1 MTRVSPVNRVV
12 RSVRGT
18 LLYSLFKMGD
28 AEKVVVLKSSEES
41 HYHNKKV
48 AVEKDYG
55 FIHFVGL
62 VKAVCK
68 TDHEGTNSNRF
79 WNRLE
84 PEISKSDY
92 KIRKDIVYVSYK
104 AVEKLATMNAT
115 SCKKTWGVFVNDGLT
130 ALLKDMKLLQKK
142 RGAPSAVSSPPASAE
157 PSSSKKG
164 KSQASAEAGVAVGAG
179 VVYKTKE
186 EFLKGHR
193 LLLTEREKNLNK
205 LEISLIERVAV
216 LNKRESICASKEE
229 AIDAKEEELK
239 QWEARLTK
247 KERDVEVPDV
257 SQFLSQVSSLAN
269 KFKAKAARSRRN
281 SSEERQSGSVTPND
295 SEVTDKSSPSKSPS
309 PIPLS
314 EDDDDGDNDDEVSDP
329 FLILLLFHFHF
340 IYVNYPKTYVLSF
353 CSQTSYLLLSLRTG
367 TTWRDTSWDSPNRAR
382 GC

>member
-1 MTRVSPVNRVV
+1 MTRVSQESDAVTKQN
-12 RSVRGT
+12 GT
-18 LLYSLFKMGD
+18 HRHSKMED
-28 AEKVVVLKSSEES
+28 ADKFVVLKSSQEYF
-41 HYHNKKV
+41 HNNKKV
-48 AVEKDYG
+48 KIDKDSG

-68 TDHEGTNSNRF
+68 TDFEGTNSNRF

-142 RGAPSAVSSPPASAE
+142 RGPSAVSSPPASAE

-164 KSQASAEAGVAVGAG
+164 KSQVSAEAGVAVGTG
-179 VVYKTKE
+179 VVYKTKA
-186 EFLKGHR
+186 EFLKAHR
-193 LLLTEREKNLNK
+193 DLITAREKNLNN
-205 LEISLIERVAV
+205 LETTLIERVAV
-216 LNKRESICASKEE
+216 LNKRESMQTS
-229 AIDAKEEELK
+229 KEEELSVK
-239 QWEARLTK
+239 EAQLIEREARLTK
-247 KERDVEVPDV
+247 KEREMEVPDV

-295 SEVTDKSSPSKSPS
+295 SEVTDKSSPLKSPS
-309 PIPLS
+309 PIPPS
-314 EDDDDGDNDDEVSDP
+314 EDDDDGDNDDEVSDL

-340 IYVNYPKTYVLSF
+340 IYVNYPKTCVLSF
-353 CSQTSYLLLSLRTG
+353 CSQTSYLLMSLRTG